1 MLAEPSQDIDRD
13 CVDLGGCGVVD
24 GVEVET
30 VDHHHQA
37 GVTLTTPA
45 DLSPHATHGREE
57 DADVGSDSE
66 ELRVRS
72 RDTFYPDVH
81 LDTLF
86 FKCERKN

>member
-1 MLAEPSQDIDRD
+1 MLAEPSQDIDR
-13 CVDLGGCGVVD
+13 DLGGCGVVD

-30 VDHHHQA
+30 VHHHHQA

-45 DLSPHATHGREE
+45 DQSPHATHGREE

-81 LDTLF
+81 LDIFF
-86 FKCERKN
+86 FKCERRN